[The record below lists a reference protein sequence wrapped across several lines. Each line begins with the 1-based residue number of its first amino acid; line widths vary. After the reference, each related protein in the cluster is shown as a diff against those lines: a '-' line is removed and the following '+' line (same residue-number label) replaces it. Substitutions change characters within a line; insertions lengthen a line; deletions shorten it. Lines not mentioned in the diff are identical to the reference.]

1 MKNAT
6 TGNGNRVYVSV
17 SSQFSVHMTAKY
29 VWCTDGN
36 SITGITGISKEIY
49 LRWY

>member
-1 MKNAT
+1 MCERKEEKTNRDRVPEMKNAT

-29 VWCTDGN
+29 V
-36 SITGITGISKEIY
+36 
-49 LRWY
+49 